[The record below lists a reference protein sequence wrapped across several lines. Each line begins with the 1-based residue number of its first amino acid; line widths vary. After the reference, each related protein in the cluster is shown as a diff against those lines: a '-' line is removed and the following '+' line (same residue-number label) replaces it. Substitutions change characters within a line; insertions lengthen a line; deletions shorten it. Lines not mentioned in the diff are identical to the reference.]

1 MKAELEIL
9 KDRFVN
15 AKNQAEKNIIDKEI
29 QLLIEKDGDAFG
41 NAMVELARD
50 TADRAEELALKSQL
64 EEVLPILS
72 VSFIAKNY
80 FNKSRQW
87 FYQKLNGNI
96 VNGKPA
102 KFTKEEI
109 KTLNSALKDLSK
121 KIGAVK
127 VS

>member
-109 KTLNSALKDLSK
+109 KTLNSALKDLSE

>member
-121 KIGAVK
+121 KIGAVE